1 MSQIEANAF
10 AEEILTP
17 EESRAFVYNMLHP
30 NAEVIARRDD
40 FLADLVLTHNTDGS
54 IEAELKEVSYLMP
67 LSELPKE
74 ANTDGDSKGWK

>member
-1 MSQIEANAF
+1 MR
-10 AEEILTP
+10 EILTP

-30 NAEVIARRDD
+30 NAEVIARRDA

-67 LSELPKE
+67 LPELPKE
-74 ANTDGDSKGWK
+74 ANTDGNSKGWK